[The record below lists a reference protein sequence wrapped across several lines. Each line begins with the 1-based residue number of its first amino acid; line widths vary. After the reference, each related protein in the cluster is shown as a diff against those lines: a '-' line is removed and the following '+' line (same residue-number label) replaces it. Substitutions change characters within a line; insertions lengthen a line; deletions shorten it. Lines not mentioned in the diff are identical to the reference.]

1 MKAVFCYDGPLYKD
15 KNGNYYDSILNDQMF
30 ERYFKVADQL
40 ELVIRTRDVNEKTGL
55 KKMGK
60 ISNPNIHVTECPN
73 LSSVNGLLGN
83 QKKAKIIIEN
93 SIRQADLVFIRV
105 PSVIGNLSIDIAR
118 KLKKKYLVEVVGCPW
133 DAYWNYSLKGK
144 IVAPFATYIMK
155 KRVKNAPF
163 VLYVTNKFLQ
173 GRYPTKG
180 RQINCSNVELA
191 EADNEILAARIEKI
205 NNYSSTSV
213 YKIGT
218 AAGLD
223 VLYKGQQYIIQA
235 IAELKKKGITNIEYE
250 LIGGG
255 TGSYLKKLAR
265 ELDVE
270 DQVKILGQM
279 PHDEVFSWLDG
290 LDIYAQPSRQE
301 GLPRSVIEAMSRAL
315 PCIGAR
321 TAGIPELLNGECI
334 FSNSSREI
342 SEICL
347 ILSNMVHSSNK
358 MKKYAEENFVESKK
372 YARKTLVNRRTHFF
386 VAYKNAVEE
395 K

>member
-40 ELVIRTRDVNEKTGL
+40 ELVIRTRNVSEKTGS

-60 ISNPNIHVTECPN
+60 ISNPNIRVTECPN
-73 LSSVNGLLGN
+73 LSSINGLLKN
-83 QKKAKIIIEN
+83 QKKAKYIIES
-93 SIRQADLVFIRV
+93 SIRRADLVFIRV
-105 PSVIGNLSIDIAR
+105 PSVIGNLSIDIAK
-118 KLKKKYLVEVVGCPW
+118 KLNKKYLVEVVGCPW

-144 IVAPFATYIMK
+144 MVAPFATFMMK
-155 KRVKNAPF
+155 RRVKNAPF

-173 GRYPTKG
+173 GRYPTNGKT
-180 RQINCSNVELA
+180 INCSNVELL
-191 EADNEILAARIEKI
+191 ESDEEIFLNRIKRINE
-205 NNYSSTSV
+205 YSIKTI

-235 IAELKKKGITNIEYE
+235 MAELKKKGITNIEYE

-255 TGSYLKKLAR
+255 SGSYLKKIAK
-265 ELDVE
+265 ELNVE
-270 DQVKILGQM
+270 DQVKIIGQM
-279 PHDEVFSWLDG
+279 PHDAVFAWMDG

-315 PCIGAR
+315 PCIGAK
-321 TAGIPELLNGECI
+321 TAGIPELLNKECI

-342 SEICL
+342 QEISM
-347 ILSNMVHSSNK
+347 ILNNMITSPSK
-358 MKKYAEENFVESKK
+358 MKKYAKENYNESKK
-372 YARKTLVNRRTHFF
+372 YARDTLVDRRTEFF
-386 VAYKNAVEE
+386 IAYKNAVEE
-395 K
+395 

>member
-30 ERYFKVADQL
+30 ERYFKVADLL
-40 ELVIRTRDVNEKTGL
+40 ELVIRIRDVNEKTGL

-73 LSSVNGLLGN
+73 LSSIKGLLIN
-83 QKKAKIIIEN
+83 QKKSKIIIEN
-93 SIRQADLVFIRV
+93 SIRQADLIFIRV
-105 PSVIGNLSIDIAR
+105 PSVIGNISIDIAK

-173 GRYPTKG
+173 ERYPTKG
-180 RQINCSNVELA
+180 KQINCSNVELA
-191 EADNEILAARIEKI
+191 EADNEILTARIDKI

-235 IAELKKKGITNIEYE
+235 IAELKKKGITNIENE

-255 TGSYLKKLAR
+255 TGSYLKNLSRK
-265 ELDVE
+265 LDVE

-279 PHDEVFSWLDG
+279 PHDEVFLWLDG

-315 PCIGAR
+315 PCIGAK
-321 TAGIPELLNGECI
+321 TAGIPELLNWECI
-334 FSNSSREI
+334 FSNSSSEI

-347 ILSNMVHSSNK
+347 ILSNMIQSSNS

-372 YARKTLVNRRTHFF
+372 YSRKTLVNRRTHFF

>member
-15 KNGNYYDSILNDQMF
+15 ENGNYYDSILNDQMF

-40 ELVIRTRDVNEKTGL
+40 ELVIRTRNVYAKTGL
-55 KKMGK
+55 KKMGRLC
-60 ISNPNIHVTECPN
+60 NPNIHVTECPN
-73 LSSVNGLLGN
+73 LSSIKGLLEN
-83 QKKAKIIIEN
+83 QKEAKAIIEK
-93 SIRQADLVFIRV
+93 SVRQADLIFIRV
-105 PSVIGNLSIDIAR
+105 PSVIGNFSVDIAR
-118 KLKKKYLVEVVGCPW
+118 KLNKKYLVEVVGCPW

-144 IVAPFATYIMK
+144 IVAPFATYMMK
-155 KRVKNAPF
+155 RRVKSAPF

-173 GRYPTKG
+173 KRYPTKG
-180 RQINCSNVELA
+180 KKINCSNVELA
-191 EADNEILAARIEKI
+191 EADQEVLEVRVKKI

-235 IAELKKKGITNIEYE
+235 ISELKKKGVTNIEYE

-265 ELDVE
+265 ELNVE

-321 TAGIPELLNGECI
+321 TAGIPELLNPKCI
-334 FSNSSREI
+334 FSNSSKEI

-347 ILSNMVHSSNK
+347 ILSNMMGSSNR
-358 MKKYAEENFVESKK
+358 MKKYAEENFAESKK
-372 YARKTLVNRRTHFF
+372 YARVTLVDKRTHFF
-386 VAYKNAVEE
+386 ITYKNAVEG